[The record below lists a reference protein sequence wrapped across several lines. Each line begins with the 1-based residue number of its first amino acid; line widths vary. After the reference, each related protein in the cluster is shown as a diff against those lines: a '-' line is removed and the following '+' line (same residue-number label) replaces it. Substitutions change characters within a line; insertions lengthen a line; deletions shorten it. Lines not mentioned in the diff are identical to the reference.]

1 MANYLRQGCEDV
13 FIEDSAEIE
22 YAKFNNLRHTVMGY
36 MLGDFDEHG
45 VYTVDEEI
53 VKELIGLKKQII
65 DEIDNMIICQSALTL
80 NSHITFLISFDEDQ
94 ATLSLLEKVNHEG
107 NFKENAGS
115 YSDISEYI
123 LDRIETSGVITDR
136 SYIYNRWNIT
146 DEELPALSI
155 HDLDEETLQSLFGI
169 VNRFK
174 YLLYCNTYLL
184 EKEQQLEEQELTY
197 AEEIKTLLI
206 AYPELKKKVDETLKE
221 TLADKKEL
229 ICLDKPFVTSQINEV
244 IERAIEENIEVLT
257 EEDQKNFKEEKH
269 TIQNRH
275 NLHMLDI
282 LPINIVKPV
291 YNAENSVGR
300 VVVDTLLAVSQV
312 VSNVVNNK
320 QTQVEENLDQQTNT
334 ALKLEEL
341 SLKELQQTK
350 DNQRQ
355 IVDERT
361 IKAYLDFRAG
371 RKVTQVDDKEQT
383 PEQTNINKLKRMQQ
397 IVGGTA
403 VTQNAS
409 RQTKEAAEETTAK
422 KSETATN
429 SLVGKAAAKT
439 AYATKV
445 AATTAEKPTA
455 SKGNATSTKSA
466 AKKPAAKTPVKGTTN
481 DANPTSSK
489 KGEEKTTAYRV
500 AKTTNE
506 KNTTTMMPQDN
517 DEDKKLVKNTVN
529 NAEVEKREPE
539 QVVARKIDLS
549 KIRGVEQKKQDIDN
563 PEQQSKSI
571 KRSIN
576 VRRQQLNKEREN
588 EEIENVNSHSL

>member
-53 VKELIGLKKQII
+53 VKEHIGLKKQII

-80 NSHITFLISFDEDQ
+80 NRPITFLISFDEDQ

-136 SYIYNRWNIT
+136 SYIYNRWNVT

-371 RKVTQVDDKEQT
+371 RTQVDDKEQT
-383 PEQTNINKLKRMQQ
+383 PEQTNENKLKRMQQ
-397 IVGGTA
+397 IVGVTA
-403 VTQNAS
+403 TTQNAS
-409 RQTKEAAEETTAK
+409 RQTKKAVTEQTGVTTAM
-422 KSETATN
+422 KSATATSK
-429 SLVGKAAAKT
+429 SLVGKAVAKT
-439 AYATKV
+439 ASAKAGTTA
-445 AATTAEKPTA
+445 AATSSA
-455 SKGNATSTKSA
+455 SKGNSA
-466 AKKPAAKTPVKGTTN
+466 AKKPATTTPAQGKTN
-481 DANPTSSK
+481 DANTTSSE

-500 AKTTNE
+500 AKTTKG
-506 KNTTTMMPQDN
+506 KNGTTTAQQTGEEN
-517 DEDKKLVKNTVN
+517 KNIT
-529 NAEVEKREPE
+529 E
-539 QVVARKIDLS
+539 Q
-549 KIRGVEQKKQDIDN
+549 QKKKD
-563 PEQQSKSI
+563 
-571 KRSIN
+571 KR
-576 VRRQQLNKEREN
+576 V
-588 EEIENVNSHSL
+588 